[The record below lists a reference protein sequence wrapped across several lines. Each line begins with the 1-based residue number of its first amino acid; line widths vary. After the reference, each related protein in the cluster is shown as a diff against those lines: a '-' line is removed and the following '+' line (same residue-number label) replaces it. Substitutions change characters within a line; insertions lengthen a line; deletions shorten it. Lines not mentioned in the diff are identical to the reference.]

1 MSTFYF
7 ATTVLVDNL
16 SFLAEKFIKQE
27 TTLVL
32 RVVVKLF
39 TIIYISNIY
48 VCELI
53 FSLYIIHL
61 FIKKLKLK
69 KLQMHTVVVC
79 CRRD

>member
-48 VCELI
+48 VCKLI
-53 FSLYIIHL
+53 FSLYSIHL
-61 FIKKLKLK
+61 LKNSNLK
-69 KLQMHTVVVC
+69 VAGAHCSCLL
-79 CRRD
+79 